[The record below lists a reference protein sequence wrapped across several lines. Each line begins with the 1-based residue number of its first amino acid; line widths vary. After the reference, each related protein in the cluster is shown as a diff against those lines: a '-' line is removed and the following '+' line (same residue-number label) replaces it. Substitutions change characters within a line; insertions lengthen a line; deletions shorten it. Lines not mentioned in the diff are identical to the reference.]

1 MPREVLPP
9 DNIRA
14 ASVDG
19 SELDLKCA
27 QPALRKLHNA
37 TCEETQVRENPF
49 RYGPAALGPHFT
61 DRVTE
66 LETLVRDLRSRQHVV
81 IISPRRF
88 GKTSLALTARSRLVH
103 GKVLV
108 AYADLFRATTKHRLL
123 EELGLGPK

>member
-1 MPREVLPP
+1 M
-9 DNIRA
+9 
-14 ASVDG
+14 
-19 SELDLKCA
+19 
-27 QPALRKLHNA
+27 
-37 TCEETQVRENPF
+37 RENPF

-66 LETLVRDLRSRQHVV
+66 LEALVRDLRSRQHVV

-123 EELGLGPK
+123 EELGTALYRGPQLARQSACWGPRPVQSAAACT